1 VTPGQSPGSSRLLD
15 VAAELPHLVHPAA
28 QVEDRPHLHP
38 QDELVDCEDERDERK
53 DAADDGGDQVD
64 EVVDR
69 LHFDE
74 RRGRHDEAEGEDPRR
89 EDGDEVGASAVE
101 EQPPLGTRQRRRRT
115 LHSESSHWGR
125 LSVMLRGSSVRRRTR
140 KRLRPA
146 DRAPGTLFR
155 RTRLRPTTMG
165 MGSDMYRQQIL
176 DHYKNPR
183 NKGEM
188 DDPTFSHTGENP
200 SCGDTITM
208 NVKLDDDGET
218 IEFVSFTGDGCA
230 ISQASASMLTS
241 ELQGMT
247 LDELEAMETEDVTE
261 MLGVDISPMRIKC
274 AVLAE
279 KVAQDGAKLYE
290 GEIDVDRTTTEE

>member
-1 VTPGQSPGSSRLLD
+1 
-15 VAAELPHLVHPAA
+15 
-28 QVEDRPHLHP
+28 
-38 QDELVDCEDERDERK
+38 
-53 DAADDGGDQVD
+53 
-64 EVVDR
+64 
-69 LHFDE
+69 
-74 RRGRHDEAEGEDPRR
+74 
-89 EDGDEVGASAVE
+89 
-101 EQPPLGTRQRRRRT
+101 
-115 LHSESSHWGR
+115 
-125 LSVMLRGSSVRRRTR
+125 
-140 KRLRPA
+140 
-146 DRAPGTLFR
+146 
-155 RTRLRPTTMG
+155 MG

-241 ELQGMT
+241 ELQGKT
-247 LDELEAMETEDVTE
+247 LEELEAMDREDVTE

-279 KVAQDGAKLYE
+279 KVAQDGAKLHE
-290 GEIDVDRTTTEE
+290 GERDVDRTTTEE